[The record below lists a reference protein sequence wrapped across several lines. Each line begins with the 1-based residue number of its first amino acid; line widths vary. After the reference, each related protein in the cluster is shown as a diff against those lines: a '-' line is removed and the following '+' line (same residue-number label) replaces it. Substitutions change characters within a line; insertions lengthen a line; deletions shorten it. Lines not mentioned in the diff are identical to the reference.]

1 MLQIRQFFN
10 TRKRALTSSAVAVAI
25 LALAGTGTAFAT
37 ETVARNTSIGSGNAQ
52 NFAFADAGVDP
63 TSATGIRTEF
73 DFEQGQFIY
82 EVEFLANGTEYE
94 YWIKASDG
102 SIVKKEQDLI
112 DPTISSAQ
120 KTTTPSTPQ
129 DTQQSVP
136 AQTQQSAPAQAQ
148 QSTPAQTQQST
159 PAQTQQSAP
168 AQAQQSAPAQA
179 QQSASVQTQQSAP
192 AQAQQISI
200 DTAKAT
206 AVSHAGF
213 QTADVTF
220 SKAKLDH
227 EDGRTIYEIEFF
239 NNHVEYEYEIDAI
252 TGSVLKSDSDYDDYD
267 DYDDHDDHDDH
278 DDYDDYDDYDD
289 HDDYDDY
296 DDYDD

>member
-129 DTQQSVP
+129 DTQQS
-136 AQTQQSAPAQAQ
+136 
-148 QSTPAQTQQST
+148 T

-179 QQSASVQTQQSAP
+179 QQSASVKTQQSAP

-267 DYDDHDDHDDH
+267 DYDDHDEHDDHDDH

-289 HDDYDDY
+289 HDDYDD
-296 DDYDD
+296 

>member
-120 KTTTPSTPQ
+120 KTTTSTPQ
-129 DTQQSVP
+129 DTQQSTP
-136 AQTQQSAPAQAQ
+136 AQTQQSVPAQAQ

-206 AVSHAGF
+206 AVNHAGF

-267 DYDDHDDHDDH
+267 DHDDHDDH

-289 HDDYDDY
+289 HDDYDD
-296 DDYDD
+296 

>member
-1 MLQIRQFFN
+1 MLQIRQFYN

-129 DTQQSVP
+129 DTQQS
-136 AQTQQSAPAQAQ
+136 
-148 QSTPAQTQQST
+148 TPAQTQQST
-159 PAQTQQSAP
+159 PAQ
-168 AQAQQSAPAQA
+168 AQQSTPAQA

>member
-129 DTQQSVP
+129 DTQQS
-136 AQTQQSAPAQAQ
+136 
-148 QSTPAQTQQST
+148 TPAQTQQSVQLRLSNLLLLRLRNLSLLRLSSLLLLRLSSLPQLRLSNLPLLRPSNLLQLRLSRSVST
-159 PAQTQQSAP
+159 LQRQPLSAMRAFRQLMSLSP
-168 AQAQQSAPAQA
+168 RRSWIMRMAVPSMKLNF
-179 QQSASVQTQQSAP
+179 
-192 AQAQQISI
+192 SI
-200 DTAKAT
+200 IMWNMNMR
-206 AVSHAGF
+206 
-213 QTADVTF
+213 
-220 SKAKLDH
+220 LMP
-227 EDGRTIYEIEFF
+227 
-239 NNHVEYEYEIDAI
+239 
-252 TGSVLKSDSDYDDYD
+252 
-267 DYDDHDDHDDH
+267 
-278 DDYDDYDDYDD
+278 
-289 HDDYDDY
+289 
-296 DDYDD
+296 

>member
-1 MLQIRQFFN
+1 MLMLQTKQHTGEQPLTVPDRKEIFMLQIRQFFN
-10 TRKRALTSSAVAVAI
+10 TPKRALTSSAVAVAI

-120 KTTTPSTPQ
+120 KATPPSTPQ
-129 DTQQSVP
+129 E
-136 AQTQQSAPAQAQ
+136 TQQSAPAQ
-148 QSTPAQTQQST
+148 T
-159 PAQTQQSAP
+159 
-168 AQAQQSAPAQA
+168 
-179 QQSASVQTQQSAP
+179 
-192 AQAQQISI
+192 QQISI

-267 DYDDHDDHDDH
+267 DYDDHDDHDDPQ
-278 DDYDDYDDYDD
+278 DYDD
-289 HDDYDDY
+289 HDDYDD
-296 DDYDD
+296 

>member
-129 DTQQSVP
+129 DTQQSTP

-148 QSTPAQTQQST
+148 QSVPAQTQQST

-179 QQSASVQTQQSAP
+179 QQSASVKTQQSAP

-239 NNHVEYEYEIDAI
+239 NNNVEYEYEIDAI
-252 TGSVLKSDSDYDDYD
+252 TGSVLKSDSDYD

-289 HDDYDDY
+289 HDD
-296 DDYDD
+296 

>member
-129 DTQQSVP
+129 DTQQS
-136 AQTQQSAPAQAQ
+136 
-148 QSTPAQTQQST
+148 T

-168 AQAQQSAPAQA
+168 AQTQQSTAAQAQQSTPAQA
-179 QQSASVQTQQSAP
+179 QQSASVKT
-192 AQAQQISI
+192 QAQQISI

-213 QTADVTF
+213 QTSDVTF

-252 TGSVLKSDSDYDDYD
+252 TGSVLCSFCK
-267 DYDDHDDHDDH
+267 
-278 DDYDDYDDYDD
+278 
-289 HDDYDDY
+289 
-296 DDYDD
+296 

>member
-129 DTQQSVP
+129 DTQQSTP
-136 AQTQQSAPAQAQ
+136 AQTQQSVPAQAP
-148 QSTPAQTQQST
+148 QSVPAQTQQST

-168 AQAQQSAPAQA
+168 AQTQQSAPAQA
-179 QQSASVQTQQSAP
+179 QQSASVKTQQSAP

-267 DYDDHDDHDDH
+267 DHDDHDDH

-289 HDDYDDY
+289 HDDYDD
-296 DDYDD
+296 

>member
-129 DTQQSVP
+129 GTQQSTPAQTQQSVP
-136 AQTQQSAPAQAQ
+136 AQAQ
-148 QSTPAQTQQST
+148 QSTPAQAPQSVPAQTQQST

-168 AQAQQSAPAQA
+168 AQAQQSA
-179 QQSASVQTQQSAP
+179 SVKTQQSAP

-213 QTADVTF
+213 QTSDVTF

-267 DYDDHDDHDDH
+267 DYDDYNDHDDH

-296 DDYDD
+296 DD

>member
-129 DTQQSVP
+129 DTQQSTP

-148 QSTPAQTQQST
+148 QSVPAQTQQST

-179 QQSASVQTQQSAP
+179 QQSASVKTQQSAP
-192 AQAQQISI
+192 AQTQQISI

-206 AVSHAGF
+206 AVMRAFRQLMSLSPRRSWIMRMA
-213 QTADVTF
+213 VPSMKLNF
-220 SKAKLDH
+220 SIIMWNMNMRLMP
-227 EDGRTIYEIEFF
+227 
-239 NNHVEYEYEIDAI
+239 
-252 TGSVLKSDSDYDDYD
+252 
-267 DYDDHDDHDDH
+267 
-278 DDYDDYDDYDD
+278 
-289 HDDYDDY
+289 
-296 DDYDD
+296 

>member
-136 AQTQQSAPAQAQ
+136 AQTQQS
-148 QSTPAQTQQST
+148 TPAQTQQST
-159 PAQTQQSAP
+159 
-168 AQAQQSAPAQA
+168 PAQA

-278 DDYDDYDDYDD
+278 DDYDDHDDHDDHDDYDDYDD
-289 HDDYDDY
+289 HDDYDD
-296 DDYDD
+296 

>member
-120 KTTTPSTPQ
+120 KTTTTSTPQ

-136 AQTQQSAPAQAQ
+136 AQTQQS
-148 QSTPAQTQQST
+148 TPV
-159 PAQTQQSAP
+159 QTQQSAP

-179 QQSASVQTQQSAP
+179 QQSASV
-192 AQAQQISI
+192 
-200 DTAKAT
+200 
-206 AVSHAGF
+206 
-213 QTADVTF
+213 
-220 SKAKLDH
+220 
-227 EDGRTIYEIEFF
+227 
-239 NNHVEYEYEIDAI
+239 
-252 TGSVLKSDSDYDDYD
+252 
-267 DYDDHDDHDDH
+267 
-278 DDYDDYDDYDD
+278 
-289 HDDYDDY
+289 
-296 DDYDD
+296 

>member
-129 DTQQSVP
+129 GTQQSTPAQTQQSVP
-136 AQTQQSAPAQAQ
+136 AQAQ
-148 QSTPAQTQQST
+148 QSTPAQAPQSVPAQTQQST

-168 AQAQQSAPAQA
+168 AQAQQSA
-179 QQSASVQTQQSAP
+179 SVKTQQSAP

-213 QTADVTF
+213 QISDVTF

-267 DYDDHDDHDDH
+267 DYDD
-278 DDYDDYDDYDD
+278 
-289 HDDYDDY
+289 
-296 DDYDD
+296 

>member
-120 KTTTPSTPQ
+120 KQHHRHHRTHSNLPQLRLSNLSLLRLSSLFLLKLSSLLLLRLSNLPLLRPSNLLQ
-129 DTQQSVP
+129 LRLSRSVSTLQRQP
-136 AQTQQSAPAQAQ
+136 LSAMRAFRQLMSLSPRRSWIMRMAVP
-148 QSTPAQTQQST
+148 SMKLNF
-159 PAQTQQSAP
+159 
-168 AQAQQSAPAQA
+168 
-179 QQSASVQTQQSAP
+179 
-192 AQAQQISI
+192 SI
-200 DTAKAT
+200 IMWNMNMR
-206 AVSHAGF
+206 
-213 QTADVTF
+213 
-220 SKAKLDH
+220 LMP
-227 EDGRTIYEIEFF
+227 
-239 NNHVEYEYEIDAI
+239 
-252 TGSVLKSDSDYDDYD
+252 
-267 DYDDHDDHDDH
+267 
-278 DDYDDYDDYDD
+278 
-289 HDDYDDY
+289 
-296 DDYDD
+296 